1 MTPRKRLLVLAL
13 LAGLVAISSALASRH
28 TWAAVAVAAGGSKTP
43 TGTTI
48 QLLED
53 EPPPIHVPIG
63 HHSGRLAA
71 GDEGVS
77 TRTLRTLQ
85 KKPIGQ
91 LNISCVT
98 TRGGL
103 NWIAICTGV
112 YTLAHGTLIGTTINR
127 PSQGPNTLHIAIT
140 GGTGRYEGARGSIL
154 SVGSNTG
161 LATDTIHLLP

>member
-1 MTPRKRLLVLAL
+1 MTPRKLILALAL
-13 LAGLVAISSALASRH
+13 LAGVVAISSALAAS
-28 TWAAVAVAAGGSKTP
+28 GGKAP

-48 QLLED
+48 KLLED
-53 EPPPIHVPIG
+53 EARGTRVPIG
-63 HHSGRLAA
+63 HHTGLAA
-71 GDEGVS
+71 GDEGVG
-77 TRTLRTLQ
+77 TRTLRTMQ

-103 NWIAICTGV
+103 NWIQICTGV
-112 YTLAHGTLIGTTINR
+112 YTLPGGTLVGTTLDV

-140 GGTGRYEGARGSIL
+140 GGTGRYEGARGSVTG
-154 SVGSNTG
+154 VGSGTG

>member
-1 MTPRKRLLVLAL
+1 
-13 LAGLVAISSALASRH
+13 
-28 TWAAVAVAAGGSKTP
+28 
-43 TGTTI
+43 
-48 QLLED
+48 
-53 EPPPIHVPIG
+53 VPIG
-63 HHSGRLAA
+63 HHSGRLAV

-103 NWIAICTGV
+103 NWIAICDGV
-112 YTLAHGTLIGTTINR
+112 YTLAGGTLVGTTINR

-140 GGTGRYEGARGSIL
+140 GGTGRYEGARGSVL
-154 SVGSNTG
+154 SVGSSTG